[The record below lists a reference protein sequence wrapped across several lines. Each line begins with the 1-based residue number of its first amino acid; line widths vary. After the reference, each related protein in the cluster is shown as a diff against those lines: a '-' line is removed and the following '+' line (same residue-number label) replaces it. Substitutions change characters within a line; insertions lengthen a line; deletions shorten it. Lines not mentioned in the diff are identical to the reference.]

1 METKTTE
8 EEQTMKRINFAVIQS
23 GYAVFGVGETR
34 EQAIADAANWL
45 EDENGVQG
53 GLTVEQVEELIQV
66 RPNNGDF
73 TILRAGYEDEALDSY
88 LENQGGYV
96 KHDDGKWYDGDA
108 E

>member
-1 METKTTE
+1 
-8 EEQTMKRINFAVIQS
+8 MKRINFAVIQS

-34 EQAIADAANWL
+34 EAAIADAANWL

-53 GLTVEQVEELIQV
+53 GLTEEQVEELIQV

-73 TILRAGYEDEALDSY
+73 TILRQGDSEFDDY
-88 LENQGGYV
+88 LENQGGCT
-96 KHDDGKWYDGDA
+96 KHDDGIWYDEDA